1 MKRFRLSILITLII
15 LIFALS
21 SSSQNYPIF
30 QMRTYDILPRA
41 AITIAAAGLTH
52 DTTTTR
58 LNALATRYILEC
70 PNMDGNGDTTF
81 SVINANGKT
90 VWSGAAHPENATYSV
105 PVDFELV
112 GAYTLRLTV
121 TIAAGTAA
129 TAYLT
134 ILGF

>member
-1 MKRFRLSILITLII
+1 MKRFRLSILVFLFI
-15 LIFALS
+15 LMFALS
-21 SSSQNYPIF
+21 SSAQNYPYV
-30 QMRTYDILPRA
+30 QMRTYDILPRT
-41 AITIAAAGLTH
+41 AITIAAAGVTH
-52 DTTTTR
+52 DITTTR

-70 PNMDGNGDTTF
+70 PNMDGNGDTTL
-81 SVINANGKT
+81 SIIDANSKT
-90 VWSGAAHPENATYSV
+90 VWSGAAHPETNTYSV
-105 PVDFELV
+105 PIDFELV